1 MENSAG
7 DLATLEVLHLEPI
20 FKLFAC
26 KASLLMT
33 YSHRFQVSSETTS
46 SISLS
51 ITRLRKPGLTDETSW
66 PGFLV
71 HAIIERRLKTLNNA
85 SALATSNAGF
95 LASVSS
101 PEGVVRAPTS
111 GRGFKWNS
119 QIGQTRRDQHSRCVP
134 LGRNAMRC

>member
-1 MENSAG
+1 MISENKSCNPS
-7 DLATLEVLHLEPI
+7 LA
-20 FKLFAC
+20 
-26 KASLLMT
+26 MT
-33 YSHRFQVSSETTS
+33 SCHRFQCALSKPS

-51 ITRLRKPGLTDETSW
+51 VKRLRKPGLDCAHSQ

-119 QIGQTRRDQHSRCVP
+119 QIGQTLTRQVQQMYAKGPQVSLSARGLLYFS
-134 LGRNAMRC
+134 